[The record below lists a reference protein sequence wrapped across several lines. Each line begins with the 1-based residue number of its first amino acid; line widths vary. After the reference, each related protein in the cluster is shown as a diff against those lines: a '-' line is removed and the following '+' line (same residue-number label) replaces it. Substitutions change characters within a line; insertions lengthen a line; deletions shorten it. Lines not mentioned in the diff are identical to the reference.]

1 MYFQSHISIL
11 IEIDNYFN
19 CVNIEGVTGWNNYE
33 EIRILSITFDNVV
46 AIAITI
52 LQYVL
57 SSCKGKWNYNI
68 KHTYSFSFFI
78 NSFKGTLCVV
88 FDQINRAIVH
98 LISLNFQRQR
108 IDYIH
113 YYIIQQIVIVTT
125 VYIYLLYLRKAYST
139 LFSCSYFN

>member
-1 MYFQSHISIL
+1 MLIELYFQSHISIL

-88 FDQINRAIVH
+88 FGQINRA
-98 LISLNFQRQR
+98 SLNFQRQR

-113 YYIIQQIVIVTT
+113 YYIIQKIVIVTT
-125 VYIYLLYLRKAYST
+125 VYMWNLLVIPEKGI
-139 LFSCSYFN
+139 